1 MLKKLLFTVFTA
13 FVAISSDAMAAPL
26 VVDGSLAD
34 WNVILKDSTGATP
47 ASQFS
52 TVAAPTGAK
61 LLGYAIEDQNDISN
75 DGFLGPHWG
84 GQNFDVEF
92 MAVAY
97 QAGKVFVTIAT
108 GQRPDNGLQ
117 YYSPGDIRIVDNN
130 NKVYGIEVGGG
141 SGNAGIKQG
150 AITEGAN
157 GTTYTL
163 DSNGYTVSSANA
175 SPAQTAGSIWSN
187 VNWIASPI
195 AGEVAGVQFN
205 SGIGST
211 KLGSADY
218 IYTRDSLTNQH
229 AVIELSFDLSMF
241 NNANS
246 LDFFWAPSC
255 DNDLLSVHADLS
267 QVPEPATLALFGL
280 GLLGLARR
288 RRAVQ

>member
-1 MLKKLLFTVFTA
+1 MFNKLLL
-13 FVAISSDAMAAPL
+13 ISALAALAMASSAQAAPL
-26 VVDGSLAD
+26 AVDGSLAD
-34 WNVILKDSTGATP
+34 WNVVLKDSASSTP
-47 ASQFS
+47 ASQFA
-52 TVAAPTGAK
+52 TVTAPAGAK
-61 LLGYAIEDQNDISN
+61 LLGYAIEDQNDINN
-75 DGFLGPHWG
+75 DIFLGPHYG
-84 GQNFDVEF
+84 GQNYDVEF

-97 QAGKVFVTIAT
+97 QAGKVFLTIAT

-141 SGNAGIKQG
+141 SGNASIKQG
-150 AITEGAN
+150 AITEGAT

-163 DSNGYTVSSANA
+163 NSNGFTVSVANA
-175 SPAQTAGSIWSN
+175 APAQTAGSIWSN

-195 AGEVAGVQFN
+195 AGETDSVQFTTGVN
-205 SGIGST
+205 SVN
-211 KLGSADY
+211 LGTADY

-241 NNANS
+241 NDATS

-255 DNDLLSVHADLS
+255 NNDLLSVHADLS

-280 GLLGLARR
+280 GMLGLARR
-288 RRAVQ
+288 RRAAK